1 MESGSGEARGDS
13 RASVDRAPVNSDR
26 RAGAAMSVQH
36 RSMSINMSVQRLT
49 LGVVEGSMCAARK
62 NSEVLKFRGCR
73 VAEIAELVGVLAVPE
88 LEQELV
94 EVLAVPE
101 LGRESHLLKCYWP
114 CVVGALKEYNDTIST
129 CVRSRVSKQ
138 ATRIGKLTNS

>member
-1 MESGSGEARGDS
+1 MLR
-13 RASVDRAPVNSDR
+13 
-26 RAGAAMSVQH
+26 
-36 RSMSINMSVQRLT
+36 
-49 LGVVEGSMCAARK
+49 
-62 NSEVLKFRGCR
+62 FR

-88 LEQELV
+88 LEQVVEVLAVPELEQVV

-101 LGRESHLLKCYWP
+101 LGRASHLLKYYWP
-114 CVVGALKEYNDTIST
+114 CVVGALKEYNGTIST

>member
-1 MESGSGEARGDS
+1 M
-13 RASVDRAPVNSDR
+13 
-26 RAGAAMSVQH
+26 
-36 RSMSINMSVQRLT
+36 
-49 LGVVEGSMCAARK
+49 
-62 NSEVLKFRGCR
+62 LKFRGCR

-101 LGRESHLLKCYWP
+101 LEQVVEVLAVPELGRASHLLKCYWP